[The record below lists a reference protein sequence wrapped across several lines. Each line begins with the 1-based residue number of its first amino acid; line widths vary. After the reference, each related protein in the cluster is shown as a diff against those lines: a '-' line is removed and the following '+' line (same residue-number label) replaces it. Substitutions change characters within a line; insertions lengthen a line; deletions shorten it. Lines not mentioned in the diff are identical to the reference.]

1 MEILLF
7 QLLIEIIPFLSSVVT
22 TSGAYAD
29 GKNPGETDYG
39 NALGT
44 VPGNKN
50 DVGSIGD
57 AGNPGSTYANEAA
70 GNA

>member
-1 MEILLF
+1 MPYGRLV
-7 QLLIEIIPFLSSVVT
+7 SS
-22 TSGAYAD
+22 GPDDYFRGYAD